1 MSPKYIVA
9 FNRDRDFYQ
18 VPIALAKAGK
28 LERLI
33 TDFYTPDSLL
43 GSSFLKDFLKRRS
56 TPHIPSSLTA
66 STFRALFLQ
75 FVIRLSFISESRRY
89 KLFKRLDRILS
100 VKAGKLAKE
109 SNAQL
114 LIYSGYA
121 KEAFEAVKGTGTQ
134 RILFV
139 YHPHAQLPE
148 EILEEDFKSSPEI
161 AWSRNLHHLESKLS
175 DNNRLTEEIK
185 MADLVI
191 TASSFTR
198 KSVRHIL
205 PDYKNITVV
214 PYGTREDYLEI
225 PLIPSNGEKCK
236 FLFVGQGVQ
245 RKGLHHLIKAWEESK
260 DLNISL
266 TLVCS
271 VIDPGITDKIK
282 ELGIEIKQNL
292 SGDQLKQE
300 FAQAD
305 VFIMASLVE
314 GFGLVY
320 LEALAAGCYTIGTE
334 NTGLPDLGLTEE
346 VGDILPS
353 VDSATVAQSIQ
364 TAHQKWESGKLNK
377 QGIRDFV
384 SQFSWDRFQSAIV
397 EAVDQTAHKR

>member
-1 MSPKYIVA
+1 
-9 FNRDRDFYQ
+9 
-18 VPIALAKAGK
+18 
-28 LERLI
+28 
-33 TDFYTPDSLL
+33 
-43 GSSFLKDFLKRRS
+43 
-56 TPHIPSSLTA
+56 
-66 STFRALFLQ
+66 
-75 FVIRLSFISESRRY
+75 
-89 KLFKRLDRILS
+89 
-100 VKAGKLAKE
+100 
-109 SNAQL
+109 
-114 LIYSGYA
+114 
-121 KEAFEAVKGTGTQ
+121 
-134 RILFV
+134 
-139 YHPHAQLPE
+139 HPHAQLPE

-334 NTGLPDLGLTEE
+334 
-346 VGDILPS
+346 
-353 VDSATVAQSIQ
+353 
-364 TAHQKWESGKLNK
+364 
-377 QGIRDFV
+377 
-384 SQFSWDRFQSAIV
+384 
-397 EAVDQTAHKR
+397 

>member
-1 MSPKYIVA
+1 MAEKYIVA

-18 VPIALAKAGK
+18 VPIALSKANK
-28 LERLI
+28 LECLI
-33 TDFYTPDSLL
+33 TDFYTPDALR
-43 GSSFLKDFLKRRS
+43 GSSFLKDFFKRRS
-56 TPHIPSSLTA
+56 TPHISSSLTA
-66 STFRALFLQ
+66 STWRALFLQ
-75 FVIRLSFISESRRY
+75 FIIRLPFISEGQRY

-100 VKAGKLAKE
+100 VKAGKLAKKTK
-109 SNAQL
+109 AQL

-121 KEAFEAVKGTGTQ
+121 KEAFEAVEGSDTQ

-148 EILEEDFKSSPEI
+148 EILEEDFQSSPEI

-198 KSVRHIL
+198 KSVEHIL
-205 PDYKNITVV
+205 PDYENIAVV

-225 PLIPSNGEKCK
+225 PLIPSSGDRCK

-245 RKGLHHLIKAWEESK
+245 RKGLHHLIKAWESSK
-260 DLNISL
+260 NLNISL

-271 VIDPGITDKIK
+271 VIDPGIIDKTK

-305 VFIMASLVE
+305 VFIMPSLVE

-334 NTGLPDLGLTEE
+334 NTGLPDLGLTQD

-353 VDSATVAQSIQ
+353 VDATTIAESIAL
-364 TAHQKWESGKLNK
+364 AHEKWQSGKLNK

-384 SQFSWDRFQSAIV
+384 SQFSWDRFQSSIV
-397 EAVDQTAHKR
+397 AAVEKSAQNQ

>member
-1 MSPKYIVA
+1 MSQKYIVA

-33 TDFYTPDSLL
+33 ADFYTPDSLL
-43 GSSFLKDFLKRRS
+43 GTNFLKDFLKRRS

-75 FVIRLSFISESRRY
+75 FIIRLPFISESRRY

-100 VKAGKLAKE
+100 VKAGKLAKKT
-109 SNAQL
+109 NAQL

-205 PDYKNITVV
+205 PDYKNIAVV

-245 RKGLHHLIKAWEESK
+245 RKGLHHLIKAWEDSK
-260 DLNISL
+260 SLNISL

-271 VIDPGITDKIK
+271 VIDPGITDKVK

-305 VFIMASLVE
+305 VFIMPSLVE

-353 VDSATVAQSIQ
+353 VNSTTVAQSIQ
-364 TAHQKWESGKLNK
+364 TAHNKWQSGQLNK

-384 SQFSWDRFQSAIV
+384 SQFSWDRFQSSIV
-397 EAVDQTAHKR
+397 EAVEKTAPKS

>member
-75 FVIRLSFISESRRY
+75 FVIRLPFISESRRY

-148 EILEEDFKSSPEI
+148 E
-161 AWSRNLHHLESKLS
+161 
-175 DNNRLTEEIK
+175 
-185 MADLVI
+185 
-191 TASSFTR
+191 
-198 KSVRHIL
+198 
-205 PDYKNITVV
+205 
-214 PYGTREDYLEI
+214 
-225 PLIPSNGEKCK
+225 
-236 FLFVGQGVQ
+236 
-245 RKGLHHLIKAWEESK
+245 
-260 DLNISL
+260 
-266 TLVCS
+266 
-271 VIDPGITDKIK
+271 
-282 ELGIEIKQNL
+282 
-292 SGDQLKQE
+292 
-300 FAQAD
+300 
-305 VFIMASLVE
+305 
-314 GFGLVY
+314 
-320 LEALAAGCYTIGTE
+320 
-334 NTGLPDLGLTEE
+334 
-346 VGDILPS
+346 
-353 VDSATVAQSIQ
+353 
-364 TAHQKWESGKLNK
+364 
-377 QGIRDFV
+377 
-384 SQFSWDRFQSAIV
+384 
-397 EAVDQTAHKR
+397 